1 MEFQYFVG
9 NQLTLIDLRTNKP
22 ITIEVSPTM
31 TLEEVTSILRERGI
45 VQPVETVVYGKIT
58 EDGNFQPLTAYVVE
72 GLLALQR
79 RGQRIAII
87 VARLSSHM

>member
-1 MEFQYFVG
+1 MEFQYLVG

-31 TLEEVTSILRERGI
+31 TLEEVTRILREQGI

-58 EDGNFQPLTAYVVE
+58 EDGNLQSLIAYVVE
-72 GLLALQR
+72 DLLALQR

-87 VARLSSHM
+87 VARVD